1 MPVHFS
7 PSFTD
12 ANVTTTTTSDTHMS
26 SSPPNSPVSSPP
38 NSLPNS
44 PVSSPPNSP
53 SNSHQNQI
61 QEFKDQ
67 TRKRFLW
74 SAGGG
79 NPYDGRF
86 TRIMYTIVLGGLGG
100 LCGYGIFT
108 ILRKRN

>member
-12 ANVTTTTTSDTHMS
+12 VNVTTTSETHVS
-26 SSPPNSPVSSPP
+26 SSPPNSPVSSP
-38 NSLPNS
+38 SNS
-44 PVSSPPNSP
+44 PISSPIGANRPLVQN
-53 SNSHQNQI
+53 QNQI

-74 SAGGG
+74 SAGG

-108 ILRKRN
+108 VLRKRN

>member
-12 ANVTTTTTSDTHMS
+12 LNVTSDTRVS
-26 SSPPNSPVSSPP
+26 SSPVNSPVISPASTPPNSPPSSP
-38 NSLPNS
+38 NSTPLD
-44 PVSSPPNSP
+44 
-53 SNSHQNQI
+53 QNPI

-74 SAGGG
+74 SAGG

-86 TRIMYTIVLGGLGG
+86 TRIMYTMVLGGLGG

-108 ILRKRN
+108 VLRKRN